1 MNKIRFERLSE
12 HDFAVYVA
20 GFADAIGKAGKIGDD
35 CWFKARS
42 DLGGAIA
49 WEKTML
55 DAVKEWAVRAS
66 RRKLLH
72 RLILREM
79 FIAMITGPI
88 TEVVSYED

>member
-1 MNKIRFERLSE
+1 MSKIRFERLSD

-42 DLGGAIA
+42 DLGGTIA
-49 WEKTML
+49 WEKTMY
-55 DAVKEWAVRAS
+55 DAVMTWAVRAS

-79 FIAMITGPI
+79 FLAMITGPI
-88 TEVVSYED
+88 TEVTIHED